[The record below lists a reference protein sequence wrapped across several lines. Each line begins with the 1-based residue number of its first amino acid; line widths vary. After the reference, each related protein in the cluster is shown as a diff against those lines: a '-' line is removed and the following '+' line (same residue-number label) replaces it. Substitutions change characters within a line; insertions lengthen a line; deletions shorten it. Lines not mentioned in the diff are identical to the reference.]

1 MKRLT
6 VLMMILLLGSIC
18 LGPIG
23 CSNEEPT
30 KKAIEEPTKK
40 TIIEKLNSDN
50 QEEQEQGLREANEK
64 YGGGQ

>member
-6 VLMMILLLGSIC
+6 ALMMILVLGSIC

-23 CSNEEPT
+23 CSEDKPPE
-30 KKAIEEPTKK
+30 K
-40 TIIEKLNSDN
+40 TTIEKLDSDN
-50 QEEQEQGLREANEK
+50 IEEQKQGLDEANEK